1 MSNLTHCKEAL
12 AACEARFSATFEQ
25 LAVGI
30 AFVDSD
36 GNWLNVN
43 RRCYEIFG
51 YPKEGLLNLR
61 LRDITHPDDR
71 DADQALFTQLLDGE
85 RNTYSI
91 AKRYF
96 TKANRLIWVNLTV
109 CLVRKSDSTPDYFVN
124 VIEDITR
131 QRQLEDQRDDLI
143 ADIEKRV
150 RERTAILETLSMTD
164 SLTGIANRRCFQD
177 TLELEWDRA
186 VRTRQP
192 LSIVLIDIDFF
203 KLINDEFGH
212 ATADG
217 ALISIATTLGQIAK
231 RSNDLAAR
239 YGGDEFVVVLPET
252 DVAGATRVANRV
264 REKANSLESIR
275 RGPSVSIKV
284 TLSQGVATA
293 YPAIKGTSAGLM
305 LAADRALYRS
315 KQEGRNSITV
325 SGPENLSN

>member
-25 LAVGI
+25 LPVGI
-30 AFVDSD
+30 AFVGAD

-43 RRCYEIFG
+43 RRCCEIFE
-51 YPKEGLLNLR
+51 YPKEELLSLR
-61 LRDITHPDDR
+61 LRDIIRPDDT
-71 DADQALFTQLLDGE
+71 DADQALFTQLLHGE

-91 AKRYF
+91 EKRYF

-109 CLVRKSDSTPDYFVN
+109 CLVRKSDRTPDYFVN

-131 QRQLEDQRDDLI
+131 QRQLEDQHDDLI
-143 ADIEKRV
+143 ADIEKQV

-164 SLTGIANRRCFQD
+164 SLTGIANRRCFQN

-217 ALISIATTLGQIAK
+217 ALISIARTIGQIAM

-239 YGGDEFVVVLPET
+239 YGGDEFVVVLPDT

-264 REKANSLESIR
+264 REIANSLETNH
-275 RGPSVSIKV
+275 RGPSMSIKV

-293 YPAIKGTSAGLM
+293 YPAIKGTSTGLM

-315 KQEGRNSITV
+315 KQDGRNSITV
-325 SGPENLSN
+325 SDPENLAN